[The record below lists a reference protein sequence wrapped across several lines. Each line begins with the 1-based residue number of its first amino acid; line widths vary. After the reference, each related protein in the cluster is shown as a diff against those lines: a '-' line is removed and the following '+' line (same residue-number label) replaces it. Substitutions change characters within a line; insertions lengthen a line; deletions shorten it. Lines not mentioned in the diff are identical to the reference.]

1 MNNLEQLIYDSLL
14 FDEKAGDKK
23 TAHIR
28 RAIKNNRRMF
38 AYWVAVSVQKEAR
51 KLGLALESEELAEE
65 VVHEVMLAVI
75 NNIKKLQAMEM
86 EEIKGFIYLATRNI
100 SHDIFRKEK
109 RREAENID
117 DLQLPMQA
125 VGDPQDSLGEQV
137 ILDCIAAMPP
147 IYRDILELTVYYGLS
162 LQECAKLLKI
172 SQAAARKR
180 LERARAIVRA
190 KLEEGEE
197 QYV

>member
-1 MNNLEQLIYDSLL
+1 MLFFYLSLVDLPEEKIRVEEIYHCYKKLIKFIAFS
-14 FDEKAGDKK
+14 
-23 TAHIR
+23 
-28 RAIKNNRRMF
+28 
-38 AYWVAVSVQKEAR
+38 
-51 KLGLALESEELAEE
+51 KLQSEELAEE
-65 VVHEVMLAVI
+65 AVHEVMLAVI
-75 NNIKKLQAMEM
+75 DNIKKLQAMEM
-86 EEIKGFIYLATRNI
+86 EEIKGFIYLTTRNI

-117 DLQLPMQA
+117 DLQLPVQA

-172 SQAAARKR
+172 SQPTARKR